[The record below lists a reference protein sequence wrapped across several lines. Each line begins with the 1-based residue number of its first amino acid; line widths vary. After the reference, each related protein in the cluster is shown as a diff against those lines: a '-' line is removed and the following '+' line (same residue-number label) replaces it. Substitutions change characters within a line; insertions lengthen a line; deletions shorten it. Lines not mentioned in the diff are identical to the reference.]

1 MSTDPIPLPQSA
13 NVQTTD
19 KRGIWLVAGSA
30 LAWSFG
36 GTIDRFIDAPDTWT
50 VVFWRSLWAASF
62 LVAFLLIRDGR
73 KTPLAFKAMGLPGL
87 VVALCFMTASISFV
101 LAISYTSVANVI
113 LINAAVPLV
122 AALISRVFLGEKISG
137 TTWMAIAAVIAGVA
151 IMVSDSFGEQK
162 SMIGNLLALLIT
174 FVFAIA
180 TVVTRRNS
188 GIRMTPAVI
197 VATTL
202 ATLIAATQT
211 STFHVSAH
219 DMAWL
224 FAFGALNLGLGMALF
239 VTGARLI
246 PATLAALLGTIETVL
261 SPVWVWL
268 IHGEKTSQMTVI
280 GGTIVLIALIFY
292 LVVGTRSPASKAKK

>member
-13 NVQTTD
+13 NVTLTD

-36 GTIDRFIDAPDTWT
+36 GTIDRYIVGPDTWT
-50 VVFWRSLWAASF
+50 VVFWRSIWAATF
-62 LVAFLLIRDGR
+62 LMAFLLIRD
-73 KTPLAFKAMGLPGL
+73 KSKAPQAFKTMGWPGL
-87 VVALCFMTASISFV
+87 IVALCFMTASISFV
-101 LAISYTSVANVI
+101 LAISLTSVANVI

-151 IMVSDSFGEQK
+151 IMVSDSASGQQ
-162 SMIGNLLALLIT
+162 SLNGNLLALLIT
-174 FVFAIA
+174 FVFALA

-197 VATTL
+197 VATSL
-202 ATLIAATQT
+202 AAIVAATQAP
-211 STFHVSAH
+211 SFSVSAH

-261 SPVWVWL
+261 GPIWVWL
-268 IHGEKTSQMTVI
+268 IHGEKVSTMTVI
-280 GGTIVLIALIFY
+280 GGTIVLMALIFY
-292 LVVGTRSPASKAKK
+292 LLVGTRAPASKS